1 MLAAEDA
8 PLFAQ
13 LVTDN
18 FDQSSRLFV
27 AALREC
33 LPELPADEVL
43 WRFHF
48 MLGTIYYSAS
58 SPQRIKA
65 FSRGRCDP
73 GDVEA
78 TLGHLVPFLAAGF
91 RSPTVAAAPRR
102 RAAVRR
108 RRRAK
113 GDDA

>member
-1 MLAAEDA
+1 M
-8 PLFAQ
+8 
-13 LVTDN
+13 
-18 FDQSSRLFV
+18 

-33 LPELPADEVL
+33 LPDLPVDEVL

-73 GDVEA
+73 GDLEA
-78 TLGHLVPFLAAGF
+78 TMQQLVPFLAAAF
-91 RSPTVAAAPRR
+91 RSASITLP
-102 RAAVRR
+102 R
-108 RRRAK
+108 RRRARGATNK
-113 GDDA
+113 VR